1 VSASSSVYLIRKSAA
16 ALSPMLYVS
25 GDSDWVVVEI
35 GEDKR
40 SSDYRELLELVLH
53 AEKVITL

>member
-1 VSASSSVYLIRKSAA
+1 
-16 ALSPMLYVS
+16 MLYVS